1 MALRAGMV
9 LLLALL
15 AAIPAKTVGFGAA
28 RSIQATP
35 TAGEPTT
42 LTCSEIQSTILGR
55 AVGYCVALPADYDPK
70 GSRRYP
76 VIYYLHGLFENQHS
90 WGDRGGQSVL
100 DDLIRQGQV
109 GKVIV
114 VCPDGG
120 RTFYIDSFDGKVRY
134 EDFFI
139 QEFVPAIDAAYRT
152 EPGRAHRAIGG
163 DSMGGYGAL
172 HLAMRHADIFGTCA
186 AQSAALI
193 PEIPN
198 PLPTEGR
205 WAFYARILQ
214 LPFGSPLNQ
223 AYFEENN
230 PLTLARDPAKFSKL
244 NLYFDCGDND
254 RYGFDQGAKLLDSE
268 LTREGF
274 PHEFTL
280 RPGGHGWSYLA
291 DYMKYAL
298 VFEWNHL
305 NQPPRAASLAQP
317 PRGHHISAE
326 GGTR

>member
-1 MALRAGMV
+1 M
-9 LLLALL
+9 
-15 AAIPAKTVGFGAA
+15 
-28 RSIQATP
+28 
-35 TAGEPTT
+35 
-42 LTCSEIQSTILGR
+42 
-55 AVGYCVALPADYDPK
+55 GYCAALPADYDPN
-70 GSRRYP
+70 GSKRYP
-76 VIYYLHGLFENQHS
+76 VVYYLHGLFENQHS

-100 DDLIRQGQV
+100 DGLIRQGQV
-109 GKVIV
+109 GQFIV

-120 RTFYIDSFDGKVRY
+120 RTFYINSFDGTVRY

-139 QEFVPAIDAAYRT
+139 HEFVPAIDAAYRT
-152 EPGRAHRAIGG
+152 EADRAHRAVGG

-172 HLAMRHADIFGTCA
+172 HLAMRHSDVFGICA

-193 PEIPN
+193 PEIPE
-198 PLPTEGR
+198 PLPTDGR

-230 PLTLARDPAKFSKL
+230 PLMLARNPTRFSKL
-244 NLYFDCGDND
+244 NLYFDCGESD

-268 LTREGF
+268 LTSKGF

-298 VFEWNHL
+298 IFEWSHL
-305 NQPPRAASLAQP
+305 KQPAPLSSLAQP
-317 PRGHHISAE
+317 LRGSQVAAKV
-326 GGTR
+326 GR